1 MIAYFHHSR
10 ISPYTILSG
19 LLVPH
24 LLDHFRLKSMCS
36 LSYEQFLHTCSSSNQ
51 LQSCL
56 LSYHATVSSCR
67 QMHLQVHNFLHSLHR
82 PCIVFTPVYSL
93 CKTLSFVELSLSLW
107 NLIIEYTVS
116 AFIQSIPILLFM

>member
-10 ISPYTILSG
+10 ISPYIILSG

-24 LLDHFRLKSMCS
+24 LLDHSRLKSMCS
-36 LSYEQFLHTCSSSNQ
+36 LFCEQSPPTYSSNNQ
-51 LQSCL
+51 LQSCPL
-56 LSYHATVSSCR
+56 FYHATESSCR

-93 CKTLSFVELSLSLW
+93 CKTLSFV
-107 NLIIEYTVS
+107 
-116 AFIQSIPILLFM
+116 